1 MLFAVKKK
9 KCDSLIQAILWVRVL
24 EKAGLF

>member
-1 MLFAVKKK
+1 MLFAVKLK
-9 KCDSLIQAILWVRVL
+9 KCDTITQAILWVRVL

>member
-1 MLFAVKKK
+1 MLFAVKLK
-9 KCDSLIQAILWVRVL
+9 KCDKLVQAILWVRVL